1 MKKILL
7 LCLFTLSF
15 KLFSAD
21 LDCSI
26 RQNLDSISE
35 IKLSTVIDQKS
46 SIDSI
51 SDIDAYVTEKA
62 GGHCIIEAYL
72 ADAEMRIFAEG
83 SLLVSGDKLIASSW
97 SRARI
102 VELECRLSKKP

>member
-7 LCLFTLSF
+7 LSLFLLSF

-26 RQNLDSISE
+26 RENLDAISE
-35 IKLSTVIDQKS
+35 IKLSTLIDQKS

-51 SDIDAYVTEKA
+51 SDIYAYVTEKT
-62 GGHCIIEAYL
+62 GGHFIVEAYL
-72 ADAEMRIFAEG
+72 ADVEMRIFAEG
-83 SLLVSGDKLIASSW
+83 SLLVSQDKLVASSW